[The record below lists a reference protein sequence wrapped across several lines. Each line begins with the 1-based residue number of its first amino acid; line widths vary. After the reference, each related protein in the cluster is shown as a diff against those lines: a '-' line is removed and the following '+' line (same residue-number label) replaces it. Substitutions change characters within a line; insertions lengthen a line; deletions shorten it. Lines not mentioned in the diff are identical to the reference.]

1 MSNKSKQDIEDI
13 LNSARAAMEAVG
25 LPMEK
30 FIPFQAPPL
39 LFRNPLKQKLSLAPP
54 SDTLISASK
63 KQKYTI

>member
-1 MSNKSKQDIEDI
+1 

-30 FIPFQAPPL
+30 FVVFQPTVENQPL
-39 LFRNPLKQKLSLAPP
+39 LFSNPLKQKLSLAPP